1 MKDEGESGEVK
12 SEKKYHINQVIRVR
26 DRVRQRLI
34 RRSAKIVVKEL
45 MIQSCKLEQLISNEH
60 DVLCTQEFKEVPVD
74 IVGTFAATRLRIL
87 NSVSDYELIQLIARA
102 ICELEVPE
110 TEVTDTLFETCMY
123 FYTQKKFMR
132 YIRLVCLEER
142 VINSGHHKDLL
153 SRIRQQKNLA
163 FSVETDSGNME
174 YLYKLVSGE

>member
-1 MKDEGESGEVK
+1 M
-12 SEKKYHINQVIRVR
+12 
-26 DRVRQRLI
+26 
-34 RRSAKIVVKEL
+34 
-45 MIQSCKLEQLISNEH
+45 
-60 DVLCTQEFKEVPVD
+60 
-74 IVGTFAATRLRIL
+74 
-87 NSVSDYELIQLIARA
+87 IARA